1 MIELLITITL
11 LCTYQINFG
20 GELRLVDILLVAIF
34 VWGAI
39 RQKKL
44 FFDKNILTLIVIR
57 IIYILLSLLI
67 LGCFS
72 VATVMSMGY
81 YIEFIFVFMIIH
93 LYKANIDFNRMWNIL
108 SLLFIANTILA
119 LFQFVVHGGGVR
131 SYGLFGSSSICYF
144 LPLIIYGIFLGRDN
158 LQKKKYLLFTV
169 LGIIDALLSEQRTLI
184 LIIFINILVFM
195 FMNKE
200 ISVKKFPKIAIGV
213 IVGGL
218 AIYYWIPESLKV
230 FYMNKILEVF
240 SSINVDNDSS
250 MYVRYVLWEC
260 AVNMFKASPIIG
272 IGSGMFARQGLS
284 GLSKYTNRTITK
296 RVVGLSTHNNFL
308 EYLCELGSIG
318 TILTYLLIIFI
329 SRNIKKMHDVVC
341 GKETYTFK
349 ILYSSFISLC
359 LYDFIGQS
367 SFMYFWSFSILLI
380 YSYIYTC
387 DKRGTQIVVDRV

>member
-1 MIELLITITL
+1 
-11 LCTYQINFG
+11 
-20 GELRLVDILLVAIF
+20 
-34 VWGAI
+34 
-39 RQKKL
+39 
-44 FFDKNILTLIVIR
+44 
-57 IIYILLSLLI
+57 
-67 LGCFS
+67 
-72 VATVMSMGY
+72 
-81 YIEFIFVFMIIH
+81 
-93 LYKANIDFNRMWNIL
+93 
-108 SLLFIANTILA
+108 
-119 LFQFVVHGGGVR
+119 
-131 SYGLFGSSSICYF
+131 
-144 LPLIIYGIFLGRDN
+144 
-158 LQKKKYLLFTV
+158 
-169 LGIIDALLSEQRTLI
+169 
-184 LIIFINILVFM
+184 M